1 MWSWGDCYLVS
12 VVLGLG
18 LWSLVFG
25 LLRFF
30 FSLFFLVASILR
42 FFITNDIDVVD
53 EVINVVVWLW
63 S

>member
-1 MWSWGDCYLVS
+1 ML
-12 VVLGLG
+12 LGECG
-18 LWSLVFG
+18 SRCRSLVFG

-42 FFITNDIDVVD
+42 FFIINDIDVVD
-53 EVINVVVWLW
+53 EVINVVVWVW

>member
-1 MWSWGDCYLVS
+1 M
-12 VVLGLG
+12 VLGECG
-18 LWSLVFG
+18 SWSRSLVFG

-42 FFITNDIDVVD
+42 FFIINDIDVVD

>member
-12 VVLGLG
+12 VVLVLG
-18 LWSLVFG
+18 PWSLGCYVFSF
-25 LLRFF
+25 LY
-30 FSLFFLVASILR
+30 FFLVASILL
-42 FFITNDIDVVD
+42 FSIINDIDVVD